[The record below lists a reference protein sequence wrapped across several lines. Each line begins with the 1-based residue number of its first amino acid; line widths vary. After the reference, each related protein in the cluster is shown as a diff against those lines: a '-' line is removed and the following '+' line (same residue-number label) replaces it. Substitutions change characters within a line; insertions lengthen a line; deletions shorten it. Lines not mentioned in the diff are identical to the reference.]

1 MAAMEISGH
10 NQVYQHVLATFEKTN
25 DFIEEHQD
33 DEDKADEIKE
43 KINKDL
49 SETLILILDNFGR
62 QKAIA
67 ALEIYREH
75 EKVKNKLLEM
85 SDEPE
90 DKTEQPV
97 VDDGFLQIQTQP
109 VAAVE
114 AEEEKKEM
122 PTARTMRKRQS
133 SHKIAA
139 QQASETKV

>member
-90 DKTEQPV
+90 NKTEQPV